1 MWEPSLFSLGE
12 GHGRREDLGM
22 CSAYVPTGVR
32 RAEWLHSASRNRRDP
47 SRHRSSPIGVVA
59 LCHSVIAGNGE
70 AYKQLDCEVA
80 ERRAEVGAGH
90 SSDERRNNRTRRSEG
105 PVAGYATR
113 SEGLRACCDAIY
125 PSTVGGQVHAA
136 TMSLGAFAN
145 ALALRN
151 VSVRLPG
158 GEPDEGEL
166 HVRFGEGLQETGHR
180 KGFRACFLLHS
191 LGGQR
196 ESDGVVVPV
205 IGVQH
210 NAPGGKGPN
219 FDHAHEAGKRKGMTG
234 LARSNYPGKARLA
247 VADEEPLVVS
257 PAKVRQ
263 LQRSLWAAAKQSE
276 GRRFHALYDR
286 IYRGDVLWE
295 AWERVWTNRG
305 AAGVDRITLAAVED
319 YGVDRMLRELRH
331 DLREG
336 VYLPAPARRVEIPKP
351 RGGTRPLGIPTVR
364 DRVAQAAAKIVLEP
378 IFEADFAPCS
388 YGFRP
393 KRSATMAKER
403 LRTGFIEGY
412 QFVVEFDIANF
423 FGEIDH
429 ERLLAEVSSRVSDR
443 RVLKLLRL
451 WLQAGVMVEGVV
463 ERTVAGTPQGG
474 VISPL
479 LANIFLH
486 VLDTELS
493 RRNVGELVR
502 YADDGVVL
510 CRSAAQAEH
519 ALAAVGEILT
529 GLGLRLHPEKTKVV
543 DLRKGRE
550 GLDFLGCHFRARM
563 SGRLWEQR
571 RIVRYYLHRWP
582 SQTAMARLRTKVRDR
597 TGRNRVG
604 IDIRDVIADLNP
616 ILRGWG
622 NYFRTGNAA
631 NKFRQIDWYV
641 VHRLFRLMV
650 KKRGRNLRIRRAEQW
665 TEEWFN
671 GHGLYRLRGT
681 IRYPKAA

>member
-1 MWEPSLFSLGE
+1 M
-12 GHGRREDLGM
+12 
-22 CSAYVPTGVR
+22 V
-32 RAEWLHSASRNRRDP
+32 
-47 SRHRSSPIGVVA
+47 
-59 LCHSVIAGNGE
+59 
-70 AYKQLDCEVA
+70 K
-80 ERRAEVGAGH
+80 
-90 SSDERRNNRTRRSEG
+90 
-105 PVAGYATR
+105 
-113 SEGLRACCDAIY
+113 
-125 PSTVGGQVHAA
+125 
-136 TMSLGAFAN
+136 
-145 ALALRN
+145 
-151 VSVRLPG
+151 
-158 GEPDEGEL
+158 
-166 HVRFGEGLQETGHR
+166 
-180 KGFRACFLLHS
+180 S

-196 ESDGVVVPV
+196 ESDGVVVPL

-210 NAPGGKGPN
+210 NASGGKGPN
-219 FDHAHEAGKRKGMTG
+219 FDHASQVGKREGMAG
-234 LARSNYPGKARLA
+234 SARSNSPGRPSPA
-247 VADEEPLVVS
+247 VADEEPLCPSSV
-257 PAKVRQ
+257 KVRQ
-263 LQRSLWAAAKQSE
+263 LQRTLWAAAKQSS

-295 AWERVWTNRG
+295 AWERVRQNRG
-305 AAGVDRITLAAVED
+305 TAGVDRITLVAVEE
-319 YGVDRMLRELRH
+319 YGVDRMLGELRR

-336 VYLPAPARRVEIPKP
+336 VYRPAPARRVEIPKP
-351 RGGTRPLGIPTVR
+351 QGGKRPLGIPTVR
-364 DRVAQAAAKIVLEP
+364 DRVAQAAAKLVLEP
-378 IFEADFAPCS
+378 IFEADFVSCS

-393 KRSATMAKER
+393 RRSATMAMER

-412 QFVVEFDIANF
+412 RFVVEFDIAKF
-423 FGEIDH
+423 FDEIDH
-429 ERLLAEVSSRVSDR
+429 ERLLAEVGGRVSDR

-451 WLQAGVMVEGVV
+451 WLQAGVLVEGVTR
-463 ERTVAGTPQGG
+463 RTVAGTPQGG

-479 LANIFLH
+479 LANIYLH

-493 RRNVGELVR
+493 ARGVGELVR

-510 CRSAAQAEH
+510 CCSAVQAGH

-529 GLGLRLHPEKTKVV
+529 SLGLRLHPDKTKVV
-543 DLRKGRE
+543 DLRDGRT

-582 SQTAMARLRTKVRDR
+582 SQQAMARLRAKVRER

-604 IDIRDVIADLNP
+604 CDVRAVIADLNP

-631 NKFRQIDWYV
+631 AKFRQIDWYV

-650 KKRGRNLRIRRAEQW
+650 KKRGRNLRAGQIDQW

-671 GHGLYRLRGT
+671 GHGLHRLRGT